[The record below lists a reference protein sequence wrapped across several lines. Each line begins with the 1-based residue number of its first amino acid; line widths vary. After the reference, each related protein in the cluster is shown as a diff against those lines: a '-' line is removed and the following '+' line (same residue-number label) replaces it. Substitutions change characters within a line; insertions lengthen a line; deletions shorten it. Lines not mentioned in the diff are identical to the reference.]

1 MEAYINSVMPR
12 PDGVTIVL
20 NDDGTLSAIGGGGGG
35 GTVAWEYPTQ
45 IKNDLRLIQTLTTV

>member
-35 GTVAWEYPTQ
+35 GTAAWEYPTQ